1 MGWREEREAVASLRR
16 GEIGG
21 LETLVRRHHLRAVR
35 AAYLMVGDRELAEE
49 IVQSAFVKAYEGI
62 GSFDPARPFGPW
74 FSRIVIND
82 SITAASQLKKTVSL
96 DEFGGSTGLADPE
109 PGPQERA
116 ERSDEDRRVRQALED
131 LPPTQRGAIVQR
143 YFLGMSEAEM
153 MRHEGSPA
161 GTIKSRLHAARRNLS
176 RILGP
181 RLLATST
188 AERGA
193 HDPRE
198 QNDAR

>member
-1 MGWREEREAVASLRR
+1 LGGGEEREAVARLRR

-35 AAYLMVGDRELAEE
+35 AAYLMVGDRGLAEE
-49 IVQSAFVKAYEGI
+49 IVQSAFVKAYERI

-82 SITAASQLKKTVSL
+82 SITAASRARKSVSL
-96 DEFGGSTGLADPE
+96 DELGESTGVADPE

-131 LPPTQRGAIVQR
+131 LPPAQRGAVVQR

-153 MRHEGSPA
+153 AQHEGAPP
-161 GTIKSRLHAARRNLS
+161 GTIKSRLHAARRSLS
-176 RILGP
+176 RLLGP
-181 RLLATST
+181 RPT
-188 AERGA
+188 AESTVERPA
-193 HDPRE
+193 RSPRE
-198 QNDAR
+198 AKDAR